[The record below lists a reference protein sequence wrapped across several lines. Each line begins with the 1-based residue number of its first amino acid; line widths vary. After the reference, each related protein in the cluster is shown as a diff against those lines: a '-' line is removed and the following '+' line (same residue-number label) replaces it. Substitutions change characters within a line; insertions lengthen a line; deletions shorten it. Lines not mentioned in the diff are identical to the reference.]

1 MMTVGDV
8 LTGNLGKFQT
18 QIIFFMVEKIRNSTR
33 YLFIKNFLFNLRSL
47 QTLISWFRHQGYA
60 ATPVPTHEQIQKC
73 LVDIGDKER
82 KFIGSKQWIGS
93 TEVGYVLEKSCDV
106 QSKFLSVS
114 SGEELENKGRELAH
128 HFKTHGTPI
137 MIGEFVN
144 YKIIKSY
151 SLGI

>member
-1 MMTVGDV
+1 M
-8 LTGNLGKFQT
+8 
-18 QIIFFMVEKIRNSTR
+18 
-33 YLFIKNFLFNLRSL
+33 

-128 HFKTHGTPI
+128 HFKTNGTPI
-137 MIGEFVN
+137 MIGELFSVLLCIL
-144 YKIIKSY
+144 KLGVGKGFEIKKK
-151 SLGI
+151 